1 MRNDTRARMVGATME
16 GLQRRGVAGMSFTDV
31 LAASGAARGAIYH
44 HFPGG
49 KAEMVAEAAALN
61 GQQVRALLAALPA
74 DNPLTV
80 VRAFLDTVRP
90 AVQASTDGGGCAV
103 AAVTV
108 HAGAEDDN
116 EALRQVAATAFG
128 AWTDQLAERLTTAG
142 LTPGEAADLAALL
155 ITLLEGAHVMCR
167 AAGNLRPFDDAVRA
181 ATALTESRYPRHPAP
196 EASPGAPAGQGAA
209 G

>member
-1 MRNDTRARMVGATME
+1 MRNDTRARMVGATMA

-49 KAEMVAEAAALN
+49 KAQMVAEAAALN
-61 GQQVRALLAALPA
+61 GQQVRALLAELPA
-74 DNPLTV
+74 DSPLTV
-80 VRAFLDTVRP
+80 VQAFLDTVRP
-90 AVQASTDGGGCAV
+90 AVQASTGGGGCAV

-108 HAGAEDDN
+108 NAGADDDN
-116 EALRQVAATAFG
+116 EALRQVAATAFD

-142 LTPGEAADLAALL
+142 LTPGEAADLAAML

-181 ATALTESRYPRHPAP
+181 ATALTESRYPGQPTP
-196 EASPGAPAGQGAA
+196 DSPRRAPAGQREA